1 MPLELSKNFH
11 EVFTVLKEVFLLI
24 EIAYYSS
31 MKSSRMF
38 VDSSISEVSPE
49 HDGDG
54 GDGEEEQEGVWEAD
68 QVLEGGV
75 RGGAAGLGL
84 GGEGGQHQG
93 LEAEGHLD

>member
-38 VDSSISEVSPE
+38 VDSSISEVAPE

-54 GDGEEEQEGVWEAD
+54 GDGEEEQEGV
-68 QVLEGGV
+68 
-75 RGGAAGLGL
+75 
-84 GGEGGQHQG
+84 
-93 LEAEGHLD
+93 

>member
-1 MPLELSKNFH
+1 
-11 EVFTVLKEVFLLI
+11 
-24 EIAYYSS
+24 

-38 VDSSISEVSPE
+38 VDSSISSVSPE

-54 GDGEEEQEGVWEAD
+54 GDGEEEQEGVGEAD

-75 RGGAAGLGL
+75 RGGAAGLGSL
-84 GGEGGQHQG
+84 GGDGGEHQR